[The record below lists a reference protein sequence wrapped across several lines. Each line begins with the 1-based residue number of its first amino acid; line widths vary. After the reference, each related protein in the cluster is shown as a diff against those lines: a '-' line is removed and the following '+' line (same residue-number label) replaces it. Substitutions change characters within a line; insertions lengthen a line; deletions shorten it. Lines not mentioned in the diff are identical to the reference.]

1 MVFSTLLV
9 TAKGSRA
16 SRELIDLVGNF
27 TFHCSLHVET
37 PFMRLISI
45 LRLIVG
51 SSLLMFAGCKRQV
64 SPPPPPPP
72 TVTVAKP
79 VSKKI
84 VEHSEYT
91 GRLAA
96 IENVDVRPRVSGY
109 INEID
114 FKDGALVKKGDLLFI
129 IDPRPYQAA
138 LGQSEGQL
146 KQAQAQQDLANRNF
160 GRAQTL
166 QETKVSSKEEFDQ
179 AATTRNQGEAQVATA
194 QAALDAAKLNLDF
207 TRITAPIDGR
217 VSREQVTVGN
227 LVATDTTVLTNIVSV
242 DPIYAYADVDER
254 TVIAYQHMINEGT
267 VKDARDSTIQV
278 AISLAGE
285 QGFPHKGFID
295 FVDNQI
301 NAATGTL
308 SIRGQF
314 PNKDGGLLAG
324 MFIRMQIPTSPE
336 HDALLVTDR
345 AVGSDQGQ
353 KFLLVV
359 NGDKVDQR
367 NVTLGPIVDGL
378 RVVTGG
384 LQPDDQVIINGLMK
398 ARPGSQVK
406 VEQGDMAKYASDQL
420 AQKASV
426 GTTGDK

>member
-1 MVFSTLLV
+1 MVGL
-9 TAKGSRA
+9 
-16 SRELIDLVGNF
+16 
-27 TFHCSLHVET
+27 
-37 PFMRLISI
+37 
-45 LRLIVG
+45 
-51 SSLLMFAGCKRQV
+51 SLLAAGGCKRQV
-64 SPPPPPPP
+64 STPPPPPP

-79 VSKKI
+79 VARKI

-114 FKDGALVKKGDLLFI
+114 FKDGALVKKGDLLFV

-138 LGQSEGQL
+138 LGQTQGQL
-146 KQAQAQQDLANRNF
+146 KQAQAQKELSDRNF
-160 GRAQTL
+160 SRAQTL

-179 AATTRNQGEAQVATA
+179 AATNRNQGDAQVATA
-194 QAALDAAKLNLDF
+194 QAASDAAKLNLDF

-217 VSREQVTVGN
+217 VSRELVTVGN
-227 LVATDTTVLTNIVSV
+227 LVASDATVLTNIVSV

-254 TVIAYQHMINEGT
+254 TVIAYQHLINEGK

-278 AISLAGE
+278 AVSLAGE

-308 SIRGQF
+308 SIRGEF
-314 PNKDGGLLAG
+314 PNKDGGLLPG
-324 MFIRMQIPTSPE
+324 MFIRMQIPTSAE
-336 HDALLVTDR
+336 HDALLITDR

-359 NGDKVDQR
+359 NGDKVEQR
-367 NVTLGPIVDGL
+367 NVALGPIVDGL
-378 RVVTGG
+378 RIVTGG

-406 VEQGDMAKYASDQL
+406 VEQGDMTKYASDQL

-426 GTTGDK
+426 GTTGGK